1 MDQLLLDR
9 LNEAIENNLDNEQ
22 FGVEELAKESG
33 LSRSQLHRK
42 LHSLTGQSASQ
53 MIREYRLKK
62 ALNLLQDDTATVAEV
77 SYLVGF
83 GSPSY
88 FNTCFNDFFGYPP
101 GEVKFRKFANK
112 KRKQLT
118 PNRIIF
124 LTMAIAIIF
133 LLVYSFSD
141 YLSVNKPELTK
152 NADKSIAVLPFD
164 NLSNEDENTYCAEA
178 QTEYNRNIRNAGFE
192 VLLHIGEIQRIVYL
206 AHYDKDTQRGNPRSG
221 WVEVLV
227 ISDLSQLMPET
238 VNQAAEDLHNSWSNH
253 WGTLG
258 TNSDIGVADIDHK
271 INQLRIKVLESLKV
285 LD

>member
-1 MDQLLLDR
+1 MKIPR
-9 LNEAIENNLDNEQ
+9 
-22 FGVEELAKESG
+22 G
-33 LSRSQLHRK
+33 LH
-42 LHSLTGQSASQ
+42 
-53 MIREYRLKK
+53 
-62 ALNLLQDDTATVAEV
+62 
-77 SYLVGF
+77 
-83 GSPSY
+83 
-88 FNTCFNDFFGYPP
+88 
-101 GEVKFRKFANK
+101 GETMF
-112 KRKQLT
+112 KQLQK
-118 PNRIIF
+118 NSLALIS
-124 LTMAIAIIF
+124 
-133 LLVYSFSD
+133 LVVA
-141 YLSVNKPELTK
+141 LS
-152 NADKSIAVLPFD
+152 A
-164 NLSNEDENTYCAEA
+164 LSYNTWRNE

-221 WVEVLV
+221 WVEILV